1 MPVKLIVSVLLTGL
15 LAIPMGMPFPLGIAR
30 LGEQAPK
37 LVPAAWAIN
46 GCASVI
52 SAVLATV
59 LAIHFGFTVV
69 LLLAFALYVS
79 AAAAF
84 DF

>member
-1 MPVKLIVSVLLTGL
+1 MGL
-15 LAIPMGMPFPLGIAR
+15 PFPLGLAR
-30 LGEQAPK
+30 VSGSWPR
-37 LVPAAWAIN
+37 LVPWAWGVN

-69 LLLAFALYVS
+69 VLLAVALYLL
-79 AAAAF
+79 AAAVFHKPLPATEA
-84 DF
+84 